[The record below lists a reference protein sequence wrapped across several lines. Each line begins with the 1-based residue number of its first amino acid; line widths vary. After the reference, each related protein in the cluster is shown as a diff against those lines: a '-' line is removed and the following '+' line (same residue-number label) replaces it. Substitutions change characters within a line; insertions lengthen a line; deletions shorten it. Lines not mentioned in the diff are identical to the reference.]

1 MDKRLC
7 APSSW
12 LGLTRRG
19 LSLRLRS
26 NGALAAA
33 SSPHQAPGRR
43 LAPPKS
49 SVRRLRTPGSCAG
62 GGVGSR
68 SCFTEHAALPTDRDP
83 RGLLLRLKKR
93 QANAANDQPL
103 SRMQSVGGEVASG
116 PLRQSVNSRLG
127 RWKTRKTDDPAAIGP
142 SYRDGIGQASPEPEN
157 RTVGGVARGGG
168 MDRPAPD
175 PGLLFRSYRWARSSS
190 RRLVNGSAF
199 SAKSRPLREAPVEI
213 FHDATPATSLKAQFQ
228 S

>member
-1 MDKRLC
+1 MGKRLC
-7 APSSW
+7 APSPR

-43 LAPPKS
+43 LAPPRS

-68 SCFTEHAALPTDRDP
+68 SCFTEHAALLTDRDP
-83 RGLLLRLKKR
+83 RGWLWRLKKR
-93 QANAANDQPL
+93 QADAANDQPP

-116 PLRQSVNSRLG
+116 PTKTVSEQSLRSMEDTEDRRSVPRSDQVTGMGLVKLR
-127 RWKTRKTDDPAAIGP
+127 RSRKTGRSAASHAAAGWTDRLRILVCSSGRIAGP
-142 SYRDGIGQASPEPEN
+142 GR
-157 RTVGGVARGGG
+157 VA
-168 MDRPAPD
+168 AA
-175 PGLLFRSYRWARSSS
+175 W
-190 RRLVNGSAF
+190 
-199 SAKSRPLREAPVEI
+199 
-213 FHDATPATSLKAQFQ
+213 
-228 S
+228 

>member
-1 MDKRLC
+1 MGKRLC
-7 APSSW
+7 APSPR

-43 LAPPKS
+43 LAPPRS
-49 SVRRLRTPGSCAG
+49 SVRRLRTPGSCVG

-83 RGLLLRLKKR
+83 RGWLWRLKKR
-93 QANAANDQPL
+93 QADAANDLPP

-116 PLRQSVNSRLG
+116 PTKTVSEPSPRSMEDTEDRRSG
-127 RWKTRKTDDPAAIGP
+127 RDRTKLPGWDWSSFAGAGKQEGRRRRTRR
-142 SYRDGIGQASPEPEN
+142 RDGP
-157 RTVGGVARGGG
+157 T
-168 MDRPAPD
+168 APD

-199 SAKSRPLREAPVEI
+199 SAKSLARCAKPL
-213 FHDATPATSLKAQFQ
+213 
-228 S
+228 